1 MCFAM
6 LPAMIFYILY
16 LAKNIIIRT
25 MKIRILVLTSIIVIL
40 TSCAEVLKVL
50 ESAGTVPLTEA
61 EVINGLKEA
70 LTTGARNSAQRLS
83 LENGYYGDALVKI
96 LLPDEAK
103 VIVDNISRIPGGVQL
118 VEDVILR
125 INRAAEDAA
134 KEAAP
139 IFVNSITQMTIRD
152 AFNILNG
159 ADNAAT
165 QYLRSTTY
173 NDLYA
178 LYKPKIQ
185 ASTEKDIVGNIS
197 TMDSWEAL
205 TGRWNTLAN
214 SAAGRLANLKP
225 VNTDLNDYLTSK
237 ALSGMFLKVEAEEL
251 KIRKEVSARVTPLLK
266 RVFGSLD
273 NKTAN

>member
-1 MCFAM
+1 
-6 LPAMIFYILY
+6 LY
-16 LAKNIIIRT
+16 LAENIKIQP
-25 MKIRILVLTSIIVIL
+25 MKTRILSLLLVVIL
-40 TSCAEVLKVL
+40 ITACAELVKVL
-50 ESAGTVPLTEA
+50 ESAGQLPLTET
-61 EVINGLKEA
+61 EVVSGLKEA
-70 LTTGARNSAQRLS
+70 LITGARNSAQRLAS
-83 LENGYYGDALVKI
+83 ENGYYGDVLIKI

-103 VIVDNISRIPGGVQL
+103 VIVDNISRIPGGSQL

-134 KEAAP
+134 KEVAP

-165 QYLRSTTY
+165 QYLRNTTY

-185 ASTEKDIVGNIS
+185 ASTGKDIVGNIS

-205 TGRWNTLAN
+205 TGRWNTIAN

-225 VNTDLNDYLTSK
+225 VNTDLNDYLTNK

-251 KIRKEVSARVTPLLK
+251 KIRKEVSARVTPLLQK
-266 RVFGSLD
+266 VFGSLD